1 MTPAGTRVA
10 RPVGPAA
17 LVGLPAARPGRARR
31 TRIDDAAPAVHA
43 GARGQ
48 SDAGRT
54 HRRAFRSGGGWAAR
68 LRLSRRYI
76 QRFHSVRRGDSCTAP
91 PR

>member
-10 RPVGPAA
+10 CRAGPAA
-17 LVGLPAARPGRARR
+17 FVRPSSGAPGRARR
-31 TRIDDAAPAVHA
+31 IRINDAAPAVHA

-76 QRFHSVRRGDSCTAP
+76 QRFHSVRRGDSCIAP

>member
-1 MTPAGTRVA
+1 MPGLTRVA
-10 RPVGPAA
+10 RRAGRAAHVGRR
-17 LVGLPAARPGRARR
+17 AARPQRARR
-31 TRIDDAAPAVHA
+31 TRINDAAPAVHA
-43 GARGQ
+43 GARVQ